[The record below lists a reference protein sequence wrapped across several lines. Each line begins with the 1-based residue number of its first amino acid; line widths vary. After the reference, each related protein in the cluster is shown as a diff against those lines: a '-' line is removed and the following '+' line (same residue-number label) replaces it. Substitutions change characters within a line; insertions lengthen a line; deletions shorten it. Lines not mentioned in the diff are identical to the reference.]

1 MKTGVNPTL
10 AQIRGDL
17 YAPAMDTGRNR
28 RNREA
33 LLEAGRSLDHAFSV
47 RELHAAARARQPAIG
62 LTTAYR
68 AVERWRREGLVE
80 EAGTRS
86 GESVFVMC
94 SATGHHHHLV
104 CVECGSISTLDGC
117 ALTPVRDA
125 AQRYGFELADD
136 ALGALPGRCSSCRA

>member
-1 MKTGVNPTL
+1 MKTRVNITL
-10 AQIRGDL
+10 APIRGRL
-17 YAPAMDTGRNR
+17 YAPGMDTGRNR

-33 LLEAGRSLDHAFSV
+33 LLAAGRSLDHAFSV
-47 RELHAAARARQPAIG
+47 RELHAAARTRQPAIG

-68 AVERWRREGLVE
+68 AVERWRRDGLVE
-80 EAGTRS
+80 DAGTRS

-104 CVECGSISTLDGC
+104 CVECGSISTLEGC

-125 AQRYGFELADD
+125 AQGHGFELADD
-136 ALGALPGRCSSCRA
+136 ALSALPGRCNNCRA